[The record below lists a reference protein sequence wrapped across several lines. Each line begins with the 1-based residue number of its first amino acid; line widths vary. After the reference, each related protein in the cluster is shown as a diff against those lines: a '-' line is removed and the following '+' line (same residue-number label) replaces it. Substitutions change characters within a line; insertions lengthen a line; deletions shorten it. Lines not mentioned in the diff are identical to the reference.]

1 MLVSEKLLRNY
12 YDEHGITN
20 IGKDAFLGV
29 ALSQMCVCVC
39 ARLFESQLK
48 VAEYD
53 WSGFMHVQP
62 VPLCFV
68 SVIAEE

>member
-39 ARLFESQLK
+39 
-48 VAEYD
+48 V
-53 WSGFMHVQP
+53 HVYLNP
-62 VPLCFV
+62 
-68 SVIAEE
+68 S